1 MEPHP
6 LGAALLKQWREAR
19 GVFQTSIADAL
30 NIRQNTVSEWE
41 KGSRR
46 PDLPNALRLAHHTE
60 GAVAA
65 TAWGYSPED
74 VARFA
79 AHSAFE
85 DPQSPANAPERESI
99 EVRALVIY

>member
-6 LGAALLKQWREAR
+6 LGAELLKQWREAR

-46 PDLPNALRLAHHTE
+46 PDLPNALRLAHHTG

-74 VARFA
+74 VARFVA
-79 AHSAFE
+79 DMAQVVGGRDAVE
-85 DPQSPANAPERESI
+85 NITPSPAVGDA
-99 EVRALVIY
+99 A

>member
-6 LGAALLKQWREAR
+6 LGAELLKQWREAR

-46 PDLPNALRLAHHTE
+46 PDLPNALRLERHTD
-60 GAVAA
+60 GAVGA
-65 TAWGYSPED
+65 TSWGYSPED
-74 VARFA
+74 VARFVDDMARVVRDRDPVELVTPTPLDGA
-79 AHSAFE
+79 A
-85 DPQSPANAPERESI
+85 
-99 EVRALVIY
+99 

>member
-46 PDLPNALRLAHHTE
+46 PDLPNALRLERHTD
-60 GAVAA
+60 GSVAA
-65 TAWGYSPED
+65 TSWGYAPDD
-74 VARFA
+74 VARFVEDMAQVVSSRDPVEGITPGA
-79 AHSAFE
+79 A
-85 DPQSPANAPERESI
+85 ERG
-99 EVRALVIY
+99 AA

>member
-46 PDLPNALRLAHHTE
+46 PDLPNALRLERHTD

-74 VARFA
+74 VARFVA
-79 AHSAFE
+79 DMAQVVGGR
-85 DPQSPANAPERESI
+85 DPVENITPSPAVGDA
-99 EVRALVIY
+99 A

>member
-6 LGAALLKQWREAR
+6 LGAELLKQWREAR

-46 PDLPNALRLAHHTE
+46 PDLPNALRLAHHTD

-74 VARFA
+74 VARFVADMAQVVSGHDPVELVTPTPLDGA
-79 AHSAFE
+79 A
-85 DPQSPANAPERESI
+85 
-99 EVRALVIY
+99 